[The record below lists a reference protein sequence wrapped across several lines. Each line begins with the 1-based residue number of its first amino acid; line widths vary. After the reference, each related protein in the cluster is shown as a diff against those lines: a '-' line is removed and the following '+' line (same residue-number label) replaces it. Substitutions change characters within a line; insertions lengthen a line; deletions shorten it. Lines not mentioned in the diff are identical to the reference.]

1 MIMNVSQP
9 NLSLLTTSS
18 SHALT
23 SEELDVDQI
32 GKTVARSLDK
42 ELTHLSPKILQ
53 RLENAREIS
62 LSQRKIA
69 NPSVA
74 KPAFQFSFIPNLRLV
89 SPIFIVLALVFVIAQ
104 WQQNARI
111 SDIADIDT
119 AILTDS
125 VPPDAYADDGFRLFM
140 KKMLKAAKEEEA
152 QLENKTSADSA
163 VVIQDRPAESKNE
176 SRAPDISNNQ

>member
-18 SHALT
+18 SHPLT

-42 ELTHLSPKILQ
+42 ELTHLSPKISQ
-53 RLENAREIS
+53 RLENAREIA
-62 LSQRKIA
+62 LSQRKISS
-69 NPSVA
+69 PSTI
-74 KPAFQFSFIPNLRLV
+74 KSPFGFSFIPSLKLV
-89 SPIFIVLALVFVIAQ
+89 SPIFVVLALVFVIAQ

-140 KKMLKAAKEEEA
+140 KKMIKAAKEEET

>member
-23 SEELDVDQI
+23 SDALDIDQI

-42 ELTHLSPKILQ
+42 ELTHLSPEISQ
-53 RLENAREIS
+53 RLEKAREIA
-62 LSQRKIA
+62 LSQRKIGSPA
-69 NPSVA
+69 VTKPS
-74 KPAFQFSFIPNLRLV
+74 FQFSFIPNLRLI

-140 KKMLKAAKEEEA
+140 KKMIKAAKEEEA
-152 QLENKTSADSA
+152 QLESKALTDSA
-163 VVIQDRPAESKNE
+163 TVNQDRPAESKNE

>member
-1 MIMNVSQP
+1 MNMNVSQP

-18 SHALT
+18 DHTLT
-23 SEELDVDQI
+23 SDALDVDQI
-32 GKTVARSLDK
+32 GKIVARSLDK
-42 ELTHLSPKILQ
+42 ELTHLSPKISQ
-53 RLENAREIS
+53 RLENARVLA
-62 LSQRKIA
+62 LSQRKIGSPA
-69 NPSVA
+69 VA
-74 KPAFQFSFIPNLRLV
+74 KPSFQFSFIPSLRLI

-140 KKMLKAAKEEEA
+140 KKMIKAAKEEEA
-152 QLENKTSADSA
+152 QLESKALTDSA
-163 VVIQDRPAESKNE
+163 TVNQDRPAESKNE

>member
-1 MIMNVSQP
+1 MNMNVSQP
-9 NLSLLTTSS
+9 NLSLLTSS
-18 SHALT
+18 SHPLT
-23 SEELDVDQI
+23 GEELDVDQI

-42 ELTHLSPKILQ
+42 ELTHLSPKISQ
-53 RLENAREIS
+53 RLEKAREIA
-62 LSQRKIA
+62 LSQRKIGTPTA
-69 NPSVA
+69 A
-74 KPAFQFSFIPNLRLV
+74 KLSSQFSFMPSLRLV

-140 KKMLKAAKEEEA
+140 KKMLKAAKEDA
-152 QLENKTSADSA
+152 QLESKTSTDSA
-163 VVIQDRPAESKNE
+163 PVIQDRPAESKNE